1 MLTRFDELPPAMRCE
16 AVKSYYGALEKKRAA
31 LIIKRAFDILMSALL
46 LLLLSPALII
56 IAIAIKCDSAGPVF
70 FRQLRVTRDMRDF
83 SIFKFRSMVK
93 NASELGGALTVDG
106 DRRVTKVGAF
116 LRTTRLDELPQLINI
131 LRGEMSFVGTRPE
144 VREYVE
150 RYSDDMLA
158 TLLLPAGV
166 TSRASIEYIE
176 ESELL
181 KNAEDADAVYID
193 EILPRKM
200 EYNLAYLRD
209 FSITEDAAVMLKT
222 IAAVVKS
229 SKRAAND

>member
-1 MLTRFDELPPAMRCE
+1 MKR
-16 AVKSYYGALEKKRAA
+16 YYDALDKKR
-31 LIIKRAFDILMSALL
+31 LSLGLKRAFDIAMSALL
-46 LLLLSPALII
+46 ILIASPLLIV

-83 SIFKFRSMVK
+83 SIYKFRSMVA
-93 NASELGGALTVDG
+93 NACELGGALTVDG
-106 DRRVTKVGAF
+106 DRRVTKAGAF
-116 LRTTRLDELPQLINI
+116 LRKTRLDELPQLFNI

-144 VREYVE
+144 VREYVDCYTDE
-150 RYSDDMLA
+150 MLA

-166 TSRASIEYIE
+166 TSRASVEYLE

-181 KNAEDADAVYID
+181 KNAENADEVYLS

-209 FSITEDAAVMLKT
+209 FSVKEDAAIMADTVL
-222 IAAVVKS
+222 AVCRQGV
-229 SKRAAND
+229 